1 MTRPLPAWTFDR
13 DVDAGIAARVVL
25 DQLDDPDLEVV
36 LVASRRD
43 ETVVEVVEG
52 DPADAATLYVAR
64 LGLFDIVQS
73 DVRSSCVI
81 GGPPRLL
88 LTLRKR

>member
-1 MTRPLPAWTFDR
+1 MARPLPAWTFDR
-13 DVDAGIAARVVL
+13 DVDPGIAARVVL
-25 DQLDDPDLEVV
+25 DQLEDPDLEVA
-36 LVASRRD
+36 LVASHRD

-52 DPADAATLYVAR
+52 DPADAATLYVAT

-73 DVRSSCVI
+73 EVRSSCVM